1 MNTRKHFPYGF
12 TILSLLILLLGL
24 STVSPMAQSNIP
36 VISGNSWEAKH
47 FREALLRGRSY
58 RKYYQFINDDK
69 SKVITAE
76 TLKEFCRKHKFDY
89 LEDYET
95 KEVKRFGDFTTSVY
109 KFHFVPESLW
119 IDYVFEW
126 TDRTEAKA
134 GDLKSNGS
142 AYFFNPDVGGFVCL
156 RDHVRWTGT
165 LTDGWVDG
173 VGAGIYQL
181 TDHIFYYFSG
191 IYQNGFPVGHARY
204 RIIDT
209 TKDGWEFSPRE
220 KQSTRL
226 FGQGAPFHEVVLG
239 PMHEGMALFQYI
251 DNGESRKEGSQ
262 LYGYANQNGAII
274 IKPTYQTASSF
285 SGGKAIVQNE
295 KEEFIYIDKTGT
307 FIDYTDRQK
316 KLFDREKARQDSL
329 NLAKERE
336 RILAEQK
343 AAEEQRLAAA
353 KEANLRQRIEANKN
367 TRLWTRGSR
376 LCYRYPSGNEY
387 VLATL
392 EEWNSNRTKVK
403 VKIVASPS
411 ATRTLNGDLLEKN
424 NTMWVSARNEGWH
437 LALDEEIEIAL
448 RNDESIRKQ
457 EPTRQVIVQ
466 DERSKDCPECNGR
479 GVKPCSS
486 CDATGI
492 MTSWFSDD
500 KICTDCRGKGQ
511 RRCFYCSGSGRKR

>member
-1 MNTRKHFPYGF
+1 M
-12 TILSLLILLLGL
+12 
-24 STVSPMAQSNIP
+24 
-36 VISGNSWEAKH
+36 
-47 FREALLRGRSY
+47 
-58 RKYYQFINDDK
+58 
-69 SKVITAE
+69 
-76 TLKEFCRKHKFDY
+76 
-89 LEDYET
+89 
-95 KEVKRFGDFTTSVY
+95 
-109 KFHFVPESLW
+109 
-119 IDYVFEW
+119 
-126 TDRTEAKA
+126 
-134 GDLKSNGS
+134 
-142 AYFFNPDVGGFVCL
+142 
-156 RDHVRWTGT
+156 
-165 LTDGWVDG
+165 
-173 VGAGIYQL
+173 
-181 TDHIFYYFSG
+181 
-191 IYQNGFPVGHARY
+191 
-204 RIIDT
+204 
-209 TKDGWEFSPRE
+209 
-220 KQSTRL
+220 
-226 FGQGAPFHEVVLG
+226 
-239 PMHEGMALFQYI
+239 
-251 DNGESRKEGSQ
+251 
-262 LYGYANQNGAII
+262 
-274 IKPTYQTASSF
+274 
-285 SGGKAIVQNE
+285 
-295 KEEFIYIDKTGT
+295 
-307 FIDYTDRQK
+307 
-316 KLFDREKARQDSL
+316 
-329 NLAKERE
+329 
-336 RILAEQK
+336 LAEQK

-500 KICTDCRGKGQ
+500 KICTDCRGTGQ
-511 RRCFYCSGSGRKR
+511 RRCFYCSCSGRKR